1 MNMRRNC
8 AWSRIT
14 TVAISLFC
22 AQAAWGQT
30 FSSGST
36 GADGPLVVSGAQT
49 ITVRPGGVY
58 NYTTI
63 TVNINSTLTFV
74 PGADNSP
81 VVVLAT
87 GDVTL
92 LAGGTI
98 LVSGSNGQGATLN
111 PTVGGPG
118 GPGGFAGG
126 NGGVSPN
133 LAAAGQGP
141 GGGLP
146 LFGFPGAAQ
155 AGSYGAPDAFVTLIP
170 LFGGSGGAGG
180 ATTNAASGG
189 GGGGAILI
197 ASSTRINIGGGHIRA
212 NGGNS
217 GTGTGTVCGNSSASA
232 GSGGAIRL
240 VAPQILGSG
249 TLRAIGGAPCA
260 LGTPGGDG
268 RIRLEAT
275 ALDFTGSAVPVPST
289 SLVAGPVSPAGNPVL
304 ANVPTL
310 AIASIG
316 GQALPPTTDA
326 SYFVPDITL
335 PLATTNP
342 VPVALSATNTPVG
355 GTTAITVRLIPQSGS
370 PTNVPAANHLG
381 TFASSTASADVTLPV
396 GRVSVVQAIAA
407 FTLTGQTA
415 SLFPLIDGEP
425 IDRVMVAATPGAP
438 STVSLVTKSGKEVG
452 LDQLRA
458 EDRIRV
464 ALAWETLKEAR
475 N

>member
-1 MNMRRNC
+1 MNLRRMRE
-8 AWSRIT
+8 WSLIT
-14 TVAISLFC
+14 TVAFPLLW
-22 AQAAWGQT
+22 AQAALGQA

-36 GADGPLVVSGAQT
+36 GADGPLNVAGVVN

-58 NYTTI
+58 NYTTVTI
-63 TVNINSTLTFV
+63 GINSTLNFL
-74 PGADNSP
+74 PGPDNSP
-81 VVVLAT
+81 VTMLAT

-92 LAGGTI
+92 NAGGVI
-98 LVSGSNGQGATLN
+98 SVGGSNGQGATLN

-133 LAAAGQGP
+133 FAAAGQGP

-189 GGGGAILI
+189 GGGGALLI
-197 ASSTRINIGGGHIRA
+197 ASSTRINNDGQIRA

-217 GTGTGTVCGNSSASA
+217 GSGTGAVCVNASASA

-240 VAPQILGSG
+240 VAPQILGTG
-249 TLRAIGGAPCA
+249 TVRAIGGLPCA
-260 LGTPGGDG
+260 GGTPGGDG

-289 SLVAGPVSPAGNPVL
+289 SLMAGPVSPVGNPVL

-316 GQALPPTTDA
+316 GQALPPTTGA
-326 SYFVPDITL
+326 SYFVPDVTL
-335 PLATTNP
+335 PLGTANP

-355 GTTAITVRLIPQSGS
+355 GTTAITVRLLPQSGS
-370 PTNVPAANHLG
+370 PTNVPATNHLG
-381 TFASSTASADVTLPV
+381 TFASSTASADVTFPV
-396 GRVSVVQAIAA
+396 GRVSVVQAIAS

-425 IDRVMVAATPGAP
+425 VERVMVAASPGAP
-438 STVSLVTKSGKEVG
+438 STVSLVTQSGKEVR
-452 LDQLRA
+452 LDQLRT
-458 EDRIRV
+458 EDRIKV
-464 ALAWETLKEAR
+464 ALAWESLRGAS